1 MKAKLTLFIAA
12 TLALLLFCVVVTVNS
27 PRSLAGE
34 ALGVDLPRPVE
45 TQWSDDHGGFLGDG
59 VTRGVLVF
67 SSQNGAALEKALAEN
82 EVWHTLPLPEP
93 VDQFLYSGRFQ
104 EEECIPQ
111 VQKGYY
117 YFRDRLH
124 DTFSTDQLMDAYSY
138 NATIALYDTQNTTLY
153 LTPDFFP
160 TPLETG
166 EFLYFF
172 ELFLVTFSPRW
183 GY

>member
-1 MKAKLTLFIAA
+1 MKAKLTLSIAA

-34 ALGVDLPRPVE
+34 ALGIDLPRPVE

-93 VDQFLYSGRFQ
+93 VQLFVYGGEKDGVNYG
-104 EEECIPQ
+104 EPMKNVPKITE
-111 VQKGYY
+111 GYY

-124 DTFSTDQLMDAYSY
+124 DTDTMEQFLDASSH
-138 NATIALYDTQNTTLY
+138 NATIALYDTQKTTLY
-153 LTPDFFP
+153 LIQYD
-160 TPLETG
+160 
-166 EFLYFF
+166 
-172 ELFLVTFSPRW
+172 S
-183 GY
+183 

>member
-1 MKAKLTLFIAA
+1 MKAKLTLSIAA
-12 TLALLLFCVVVTVNS
+12 TIALLLFCVVVTVNS

-34 ALGVDLPRPVE
+34 ALGIDLPRPIE

-93 VDQFLYSGRFQ
+93 VQLFVYGGEKDGVNYG
-104 EEECIPQ
+104 EPMKNVPKITE
-111 VQKGYY
+111 GYY

-124 DTFSTDQLMDAYSY
+124 DTDTTEQFLDASSH
-138 NATIALYDTQNTTLY
+138 NATIALYDTQKTTLY
-153 LTPDFFP
+153 LIQYD
-160 TPLETG
+160 
-166 EFLYFF
+166 
-172 ELFLVTFSPRW
+172 S
-183 GY
+183 